1 MHYRDGKHDRVGR
14 EGDVIVRLFCDQT
27 LSRLGPSET
36 VSGAI
41 SQRFNLSD
49 ARIRAL
55 LAGAGFPVERQ
66 DRSIRIL
73 SGGQLARLAVLI
85 LRLEEPSLYIL
96 DESTD
101 HLDID
106 GQEALEAEMMNGE
119 AACHLVSH
127 DRRFTE
133 RVGNRFW
140 QIERGCLTEVE
151 TPHAFF
157 KAALSEDAVD

>member
-1 MHYRDGKHDRVGR
+1 M
-14 EGDVIVRLFCDQT
+14 
-27 LSRLGPSET
+27 
-36 VSGAI
+36 SGAI
-41 SQRFNLSD
+41 SRRFSLSD

-73 SGGQLARLAVLI
+73 SGGQLARLAMLI
-85 LRLEEPSLYIL
+85 LRLEEPNFYIL
-96 DESTD
+96 DEPTN

-106 GQEALEAEMMNGE
+106 GQEALEAELLKGE
-119 AACHLVSH
+119 AACLLVSH
-127 DRRFTE
+127 DRRFAE

-140 QIERGCLTEVE
+140 QIERGRLTEVE

-157 KAALSEDAVD
+157 EAALSEDAVD